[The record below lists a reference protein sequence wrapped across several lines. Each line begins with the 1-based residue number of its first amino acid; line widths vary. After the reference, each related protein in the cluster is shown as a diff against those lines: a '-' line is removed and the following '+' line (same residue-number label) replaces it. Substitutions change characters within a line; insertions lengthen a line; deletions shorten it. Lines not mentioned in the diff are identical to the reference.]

1 MSKNKIM
8 AVGTSLLLVTVL
20 LGAGVGAAAGAQ
32 TADLSYYAAEQGA
45 SNEETAFIGAYG
57 VGHCAVVGLVTGP
70 LGSAACG
77 LAYVG

>member
-45 SNEETAFIGAYG
+45 SNEETALIGGYSVVHCTVIGA
-57 VGHCAVVGLVTGP
+57 VTGLVG
-70 LGSAACG
+70 GAVCG
-77 LAYVG
+77 FAYVG